1 MKTKLLLMIF
11 CRLLVSSCGTSTRP
25 SGIYFDNG
33 RLLSNFKTTLISLF
47 STSLS
52 SSTSS
57 LSLLKTW
64 QRNKKT
70 ISMSTFGRSWNSFL
84 RFSSICTAFD
94 PGLGRER
101 IHRDSSTIF
110 VLYYVVIWLLHNAI
124 NKTTIL
130 NLWSLWVAKT
140 ENIFYGA
147 E

>member
-1 MKTKLLLMIF
+1 MKTKLLLMIV
-11 CRLLVSSCGTSTRP
+11 CRLLVLSGGTSTRP

-47 STSLS
+47 STS
-52 SSTSS
+52 STSSS
-57 LSLLKTW
+57 LSLFKTW

-110 VLYYVVIWLLHNAI
+110 VLYYVVIWLLYNAI
-124 NKTTIL
+124 NETSIL
-130 NLWSLWVAKT
+130 NLWSLRVAKT
-140 ENIFYGA
+140 EKWKGRTG
-147 E
+147 

>member
-1 MKTKLLLMIF
+1 MKTKLWLMIF

-33 RLLSNFKTTLISLF
+33 RLLSNFKTTPISLF

-52 SSTSS
+52 SSS
-57 LSLLKTW
+57 SLLKTW

-70 ISMSTFGRSWNSFL
+70 ISISTFGRSWNRFL

-110 VLYYVVIWLLHNAI
+110 VLYYVVIWLLYNAI
-124 NKTTIL
+124 NETSIL
-130 NLWSLWVAKT
+130 NLWSLRVAKT
-140 ENIFYGA
+140 EKWKGRTG
-147 E
+147 

>member
-1 MKTKLLLMIF
+1 MKTKLLLMIV
-11 CRLLVSSCGTSTRP
+11 CRLLVLSGGTSTRP

-33 RLLSNFKTTLISLF
+33 RLLSNFKTTPISLF

-52 SSTSS
+52 SSS
-57 LSLLKTW
+57 SLLKTW

-70 ISMSTFGRSWNSFL
+70 ISISTFGRSWNRFL

-140 ENIFYGA
+140 ENWKGRTG
-147 E
+147 